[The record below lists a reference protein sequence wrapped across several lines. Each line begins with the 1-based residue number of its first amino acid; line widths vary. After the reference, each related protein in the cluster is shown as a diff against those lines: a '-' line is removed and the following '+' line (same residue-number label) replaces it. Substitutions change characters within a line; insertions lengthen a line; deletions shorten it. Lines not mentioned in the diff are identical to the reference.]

1 MLGSLVLDDGTTYKG
16 TIFGSPK
23 SISGEIVFQ
32 TGMVGYPE
40 SLTDPSYHAQIL
52 VLTYP
57 LVGNYGIASDESD
70 DNGIEKR
77 FESHRV
83 WAAALVVGELSDQHH
98 HWSSCQSL
106 SDWLSENGIPG
117 IQGID
122 TRDLTKRIRSKQNG
136 CLAKI
141 IIDGTLTESIPFV
154 DPNVRN
160 LVAEVS
166 TQKPRTFN
174 KDGFPKVLFVDCGM
188 KNNQL
193 RCLIQRGAS
202 VHVVPWNHPLQMDGY
217 HGLFLS
223 NGPGNPALCQE
234 TILNVRKLLKPG
246 AKPIFGICLGH
257 QLLSLASGAAT
268 YKMEYGN
275 RGHNQPCILL
285 DTKHCCITSQNHG
298 FAVDS
303 KSLSEDWLPLFT
315 NANDHTNEGI
325 FHKTLPFFSVQ
336 FHPEH
341 CAGPQDLEFLF
352 DLFIG
357 LMVDQNNN
365 IQGCRID
372 ERIESFFAKQSPAI
386 SAYDPFLCDSKQER
400 SRDAAKKR
408 KVVILGSGGLS
419 IGQAGEFDYSG
430 SQAIKALKE
439 EGIISVLI
447 NPNIATVQT
456 SPGLA
461 DKVYFLPI
469 TTHYVTEVIK
479 SERPDGILLTFGGQT
494 ALNCGVE
501 LQSKKVF
508 EKYGVKVLGTPI
520 PSIVNTEDRKR
531 FNEELIKIG
540 EKVVPNAAAYKV
552 EEAVEAAKKIGYP
565 VLVRSAY
572 ALGGLG
578 SGFAHS
584 EEELR
589 ALVMQALA
597 CSPQVLIDKSLKGW
611 KEVEY
616 EVVRDAYDNCIT
628 VCNMEN
634 VDPLGIHTGESIVV
648 APSQTLTNAEYNK
661 LRTTAIKVVRHFGIV
676 GECNIQYALNP
687 DLQEYYIV
695 EVNARLSRSSALASK
710 ATGYPLAFFAA
721 KLALGKSLLDLQNSV
736 TLTTACFEPSLD
748 YCVVKIPR
756 WDLGKFPHVSTKI
769 GSSMKSVGEV
779 MAIGRKFEEAFQ
791 KALRMVDE
799 SVVGFDPYIKDV
811 NDDELKHPTDKR
823 IFIIAAA
830 LKNGYSVEKLH
841 KLTDIDSW
849 FLHKFKNII
858 DFHTHLENLRPQVQ
872 LSDIS
877 LLSRDVV
884 LKAKQMGFSDKHI
897 ASCVK
902 SSEYVIRKH
911 RENVLGIKPIIK
923 QIDTV
928 AAEWPATMNYLYLTY
943 NGVSHDIEFPG
954 GAVMVLGSGVYRIGS
969 SVEFDWCA
977 VNCVEELRKM
987 NKKTIM
993 VNYNPET
1000 VSTDYD
1006 KCDRLYF
1013 DEISFET
1020 VMDIYN
1026 IENPEGIILSM
1037 GGQLPNNIAMDLWLH
1052 KAKILGTSPESIDN
1066 AENRFKFSRM
1076 LDNIHISQPQW
1087 KELTT
1092 LETAKEFCEQVGY
1105 PCLVRPSYVLSGA
1118 AMNVAYSHQDLE
1130 TYLNE
1135 ATAVGTVVVISKFVM
1150 DAKEIDV
1157 DAVAYN
1163 GELVCMAVS
1172 EHVENA
1178 GVHSGDAT
1186 LVTPPQD
1193 LNEETLDK
1201 IRCIC
1206 FAIGMALE
1214 ANGPFNIQLIA
1225 KDNQLKV
1232 IECNLRVSRSFPF
1245 VSKTL
1250 NCDFVALATR
1260 VIMGIKPEPMEVLS
1274 CGRVGVKVP
1283 QFSFSRLDGA
1293 DVTLGVEMAS
1303 TGEVA
1308 CFGENVYEAYLK
1320 ALVSTGFHIP
1330 KKAVLLSIGS
1340 YKHKQEL
1347 LPYVQILK
1355 KMPLKLYAS
1364 TGTADYYSTKGIP
1377 IEPVEWPYDNK
1388 GESKGHLKNI
1398 TDYLA
1403 QKEFDVVINLPMH
1416 SGGYARASHGYQT
1429 RRMAVNYA
1437 IPLIT
1442 DVKCAKLLIE
1452 SLYRIR
1458 GEPPV
1463 KPYIDCLTASRMVTL
1478 PGLIDVHVHMRDPG
1492 ATHKEDFAS
1501 GTAAALAGG
1510 VTLVCV
1516 MPNTNPPVTDK
1527 DSFNLALQKAKAGA
1541 RCDYALFA
1549 GATPDNAESLQS
1561 IFSSIVGLKMYLNP
1575 TYGPLQ
1581 LHSLEDWKQHFERC
1595 PHDIPLCVHAEGS
1608 TAAKAILLS
1617 VFTHRSIHICH
1628 VATKDEILLIKEAKE
1643 KGIPI
1648 TCEVCPHHLFLSS
1661 EDLPGLGNSK
1671 GQVRPSLGSLE
1682 DQKALWDNIHI
1693 IDCFATD
1700 HAPHTL
1706 SEKTTSD
1713 APPGFPGLET
1723 MLPLLLT
1730 AVNDGKLTLKD
1741 LEDKLYHNPKRIFN
1755 LPDQKDTYVEIDLDE
1770 EWEIAEKTSFSKA
1783 GWTPFAGRKV
1793 KGRVRRVVLRGE
1805 MAFVDGQI
1813 LVEPGFGQNIIG
1825 VRSEMDSKSR
1835 SPLHIRSISPAI
1847 PPVPSALLSPAGG
1860 RMTPNLYST
1869 DAMGSSQDPGMPTD
1883 MRASQSLQNMMNEVA
1898 KQLILDV
1905 EEPAII
1911 PKHKLPDPHLDLKL
1925 PLFYEPKQR
1934 HLEAEPKIQEPVS
1947 TKHKSVDSFAEPKSL
1962 VVVEPPVL
1970 TKHRSVDPHSDSR
1983 APLSYVPGG
1992 STSAFQGFPQLV
2004 NELRGKHVL
2013 KVDMFTRN
2021 QLHRL
2026 FELAKTYKSYVKKG
2040 VSLSTL
2046 KGKVM
2051 TNVFY
2056 EVSTRTRVSFEVAM
2070 LRLGGTVVNV
2080 TESFSSIKKGESLE
2094 DTIAVLSSYCDVIV
2108 LRHPEHG
2115 AAQRAAFISSK
2126 PVLNGGD
2133 GTGEHPTQALLDV
2146 FTIREELGTV
2156 NGLTITFVGD
2166 LKHGRTAH
2174 SLACLLTNYE
2184 KLSLHYVSPEGLE
2197 MPDSV
2202 KRYVQS
2208 KGIPQ
2213 KEHSSLEKVLPETD
2227 VLYMTRIQRERFQNE
2242 ADYKKACG
2250 HFVVTTALMTNAKK
2264 KMIVMHPLPRVDEI
2278 SADFD
2283 RDPRAVY
2290 FRQAEYGE
2298 YVRMALLASV
2308 LGH

>member
-1 MLGSLVLDDGTTYKG
+1 
-16 TIFGSPK
+16 
-23 SISGEIVFQ
+23 
-32 TGMVGYPE
+32 
-40 SLTDPSYHAQIL
+40 
-52 VLTYP
+52 
-57 LVGNYGIASDESD
+57 
-70 DNGIEKR
+70 
-77 FESHRV
+77 
-83 WAAALVVGELSDQHH
+83 
-98 HWSSCQSL
+98 
-106 SDWLSENGIPG
+106 
-117 IQGID
+117 
-122 TRDLTKRIRSKQNG
+122 
-136 CLAKI
+136 
-141 IIDGTLTESIPFV
+141 
-154 DPNVRN
+154 
-160 LVAEVS
+160 
-166 TQKPRTFN
+166 
-174 KDGFPKVLFVDCGM
+174 
-188 KNNQL
+188 
-193 RCLIQRGAS
+193 
-202 VHVVPWNHPLQMDGY
+202 
-217 HGLFLS
+217 
-223 NGPGNPALCQE
+223 
-234 TILNVRKLLKPG
+234 
-246 AKPIFGICLGH
+246 
-257 QLLSLASGAAT
+257 
-268 YKMEYGN
+268 
-275 RGHNQPCILL
+275 
-285 DTKHCCITSQNHG
+285 
-298 FAVDS
+298 
-303 KSLSEDWLPLFT
+303 
-315 NANDHTNEGI
+315 
-325 FHKTLPFFSVQ
+325 
-336 FHPEH
+336 
-341 CAGPQDLEFLF
+341 
-352 DLFIG
+352 
-357 LMVDQNNN
+357 
-365 IQGCRID
+365 
-372 ERIESFFAKQSPAI
+372 
-386 SAYDPFLCDSKQER
+386 
-400 SRDAAKKR
+400 
-408 KVVILGSGGLS
+408 
-419 IGQAGEFDYSG
+419 
-430 SQAIKALKE
+430 
-439 EGIISVLI
+439 
-447 NPNIATVQT
+447 
-456 SPGLA
+456 
-461 DKVYFLPI
+461 
-469 TTHYVTEVIK
+469 
-479 SERPDGILLTFGGQT
+479 
-494 ALNCGVE
+494 
-501 LQSKKVF
+501 
-508 EKYGVKVLGTPI
+508 
-520 PSIVNTEDRKR
+520 
-531 FNEELIKIG
+531 
-540 EKVVPNAAAYKV
+540 
-552 EEAVEAAKKIGYP
+552 
-565 VLVRSAY
+565 
-572 ALGGLG
+572 
-578 SGFAHS
+578 
-584 EEELR
+584 
-589 ALVMQALA
+589 
-597 CSPQVLIDKSLKGW
+597 
-611 KEVEY
+611 
-616 EVVRDAYDNCIT
+616 
-628 VCNMEN
+628 
-634 VDPLGIHTGESIVV
+634 
-648 APSQTLTNAEYNK
+648 
-661 LRTTAIKVVRHFGIV
+661 
-676 GECNIQYALNP
+676 
-687 DLQEYYIV
+687 
-695 EVNARLSRSSALASK
+695 
-710 ATGYPLAFFAA
+710 
-721 KLALGKSLLDLQNSV
+721 
-736 TLTTACFEPSLD
+736 
-748 YCVVKIPR
+748 
-756 WDLGKFPHVSTKI
+756 
-769 GSSMKSVGEV
+769 
-779 MAIGRKFEEAFQ
+779 
-791 KALRMVDE
+791 
-799 SVVGFDPYIKDV
+799 
-811 NDDELKHPTDKR
+811 
-823 IFIIAAA
+823 
-830 LKNGYSVEKLH
+830 
-841 KLTDIDSW
+841 
-849 FLHKFKNII
+849 
-858 DFHTHLENLRPQVQ
+858 
-872 LSDIS
+872 
-877 LLSRDVV
+877 
-884 LKAKQMGFSDKHI
+884 
-897 ASCVK
+897 
-902 SSEYVIRKH
+902 
-911 RENVLGIKPIIK
+911 
-923 QIDTV
+923 
-928 AAEWPATMNYLYLTY
+928 
-943 NGVSHDIEFPG
+943 
-954 GAVMVLGSGVYRIGS
+954 
-969 SVEFDWCA
+969 
-977 VNCVEELRKM
+977 
-987 NKKTIM
+987 
-993 VNYNPET
+993 
-1000 VSTDYD
+1000 
-1006 KCDRLYF
+1006 
-1013 DEISFET
+1013 
-1020 VMDIYN
+1020 
-1026 IENPEGIILSM
+1026 
-1037 GGQLPNNIAMDLWLH
+1037 
-1052 KAKILGTSPESIDN
+1052 
-1066 AENRFKFSRM
+1066 
-1076 LDNIHISQPQW
+1076 
-1087 KELTT
+1087 
-1092 LETAKEFCEQVGY
+1092 
-1105 PCLVRPSYVLSGA
+1105 
-1118 AMNVAYSHQDLE
+1118 
-1130 TYLNE
+1130 
-1135 ATAVGTVVVISKFVM
+1135 
-1150 DAKEIDV
+1150 
-1157 DAVAYN
+1157 
-1163 GELVCMAVS
+1163 
-1172 EHVENA
+1172 
-1178 GVHSGDAT
+1178 
-1186 LVTPPQD
+1186 
-1193 LNEETLDK
+1193 
-1201 IRCIC
+1201 
-1206 FAIGMALE
+1206 
-1214 ANGPFNIQLIA
+1214 
-1225 KDNQLKV
+1225 
-1232 IECNLRVSRSFPF
+1232 
-1245 VSKTL
+1245 
-1250 NCDFVALATR
+1250 
-1260 VIMGIKPEPMEVLS
+1260 MGIKPEPMEVLS
-1274 CGRVGVKVP
+1274 CGRVGV
-1283 QFSFSRLDGA
+1283 
-1293 DVTLGVEMAS
+1293 
-1303 TGEVA
+1303 
-1308 CFGENVYEAYLK
+1308 
-1320 ALVSTGFHIP
+1320 
-1330 KKAVLLSIGS
+1330 
-1340 YKHKQEL
+1340 KHKQEL

-1671 GQVRPSLGSLE
+1671 SQVRPSLGSLE

-1693 IDCFATD
+1693 VDCFATD

-1706 SEKTTSD
+1706 SEKMASD

-1847 PPVPSALLSPAGG
+1847 PPMPSALLSPAGG
-1860 RMTPNLYST
+1860 RMTPNLYGI
-1869 DAMGSSQDPGMPTD
+1869 DAMGSNQDPGMPTD

-1962 VVVEPPVL
+1962 VVVEPPGFDQAQVGRPPCGL
-1970 TKHRSVDPHSDSR
+1970 E
-1983 APLSYVPGG
+1983 G
-1992 STSAFQGFPQLV
+1992 SSLLCTGWVYFGFPGAPPVGERVKGEACAEVLPGAGFDQARVGRLLRQAEVSGRGRTAGFDQAQLV

-2115 AAQRAAFISSK
+2115 AAQ
-2126 PVLNGGD
+2126 
-2133 GTGEHPTQALLDV
+2133 
-2146 FTIREELGTV
+2146 
-2156 NGLTITFVGD
+2156 
-2166 LKHGRTAH
+2166 
-2174 SLACLLTNYE
+2174 
-2184 KLSLHYVSPEGLE
+2184 
-2197 MPDSV
+2197 
-2202 KRYVQS
+2202 
-2208 KGIPQ
+2208 